1 MLRFGELTG
10 HSSIDGKTRQHFQEL
25 GQPLKFSTIVSQPSR
40 VCKVGTLASRYSFTL
55 PSLSPAPAAD
65 SELVA

>member
-1 MLRFGELTG
+1 
-10 HSSIDGKTRQHFQEL
+10 
-25 GQPLKFSTIVSQPSR
+25 